1 MAIIIGGVI
10 TSVDNLTKPPE
21 KIVEKKEGRTAEE
34 VKIIANKN
42 VIKENDLQR
51 KVVKSQPRKQYHPE
65 DHLVVVNG
73 KEKKIGK
80 QSKYL
85 LDMLTIDD

>member
-10 TSVDNLTKPPE
+10 TNLNAINSPG
-21 KIVEKKEGRTAEE
+21 IDVEKKEHMTVEE
-34 VKIIANKN
+34 INS
-42 VIKENDLQR
+42 QR
-51 KVVKSQPRKQYHPE
+51 KIVKSQPRKQYNPE

-85 LDMLTIDD
+85 LDMLTIED

>member
-10 TSVDNLTKPPE
+10 TNLNAINSPD
-21 KIVEKKEGRTAEE
+21 IDVEKKEHMTVEE
-34 VKIIANKN
+34 IN
-42 VIKENDLQR
+42 LQR
-51 KVVKSQPRKQYHPE
+51 KIVKSQPRKQYNPE

-85 LDMLTIDD
+85 LDMLTIED